1 MTQWGKM
8 NRAPLLPGRR
18 SVLKTSAAALA
29 VSLAGPLPHSLAQ
42 ESYAVFQP
50 SPRVLLSEDRL
61 RLLRREVERRTERWV
76 QLELLLQGGARFPEP
91 AFAYALGHL
100 ATGDATL
107 ARKAIDA
114 VTPQTSLAHV
124 AIVRDWCLETLS
136 APEKQRLDT
145 LLLETLRRFPTDIDR
160 PAPIRDLTLAAI
172 ALADDQP
179 QASAAALRWVHTQ
192 WWPGQ
197 KAKIGQ
203 GRMPVPH
210 GDALPFT
217 EILYSFQKGMQL
229 DLREE
234 AVGFFRDY
242 PIWHLLRHYPASLPG
257 GENDYRVPV
266 LPGDEQPD
274 PDVSVRSRAAELA
287 MVALDTNAEA
297 SQYLQ
302 GWLLNPRFRMRGAY
316 GAPYEFLWCNP
327 YQPSLSYFYL
337 PLYQH
342 LPPFGSLM
350 ARSAWEEDA
359 RWFGLIDGQMQY
371 FTQDGIKVLARPA
384 SNGVLPLGPSTIV
397 LEGTANNPKEDS
409 VAAIPECDRVFWLGL
424 KPAAKYLVEIDSEEL
439 TEAETDPNG
448 ILALDFQNRPA
459 GSVYLRQRPT

>member
-1 MTQWGKM
+1 MKL
-8 NRAPLLPGRR
+8 APPRPHRR
-18 SVLKTSAAALA
+18 GILRTAAGAFAAA
-29 VSLAGPLPHSLAQ
+29 LAGPLPGALAQ

-50 SPRVLLSEDRL
+50 SPRVLLSEERWK
-61 RLLRREVERRTERWV
+61 LLRREVERRTERWV
-76 QLELLLQGGARFPEP
+76 QLELLLQGGAQFPEP

-100 ATGDATL
+100 ATADATL

-114 VTPQTSLAHV
+114 VQAQTSLAHV
-124 AIVRDWCLETLS
+124 AMVRDWCLDALS
-136 APEKQRLDT
+136 PSDKQRLDAR
-145 LLLETLRRFPTDIDR
+145 LARALQEFPKDLDA
-160 PAPIRDLTLAAI
+160 PATTRDLTLAAV

-179 QASAAALRWVHTQ
+179 QASANALRWVHTQ
-192 WWPGQ
+192 WWPRQ
-197 KAKIGQ
+197 KAKIES
-203 GRMPVPH
+203 GRMPVAH
-210 GDALPFT
+210 GDALPFV

-229 DLREE
+229 DLRED
-234 AVGFFRDY
+234 AVGFFRDF

-287 MVALDTNAEA
+287 MVSLDTNAEA

-302 GWLLNPRFRMRGAY
+302 GWLLNPRFRMRSAY

-342 LPPFGSLM
+342 LPKFGSLM

-359 RWFGLIDGQMQY
+359 RWFGLVDGQMQY
-371 FTQDGIKVLARPA
+371 FSLEGIKVLARPA
-384 SNGVLPLGPSTIV
+384 KNGVLALGPSAIV
-397 LEGTANNPKEDS
+397 LEGAANPPDAES
-409 VAAIPECDRVFWLGL
+409 AAEIPECDQVFWIGL
-424 KPAAKYLVEIDSEEL
+424 KPTATYLVEIDGEEL
-439 TEAETDPNG
+439 TEAQTDQNG
-448 ILALDFQNRPA
+448 ILALDFGNRPG
-459 GSVYLRQRPT
+459 GSVYIRPRPS